1 MVLGDLAQEVNYLL
15 ANFCQI
21 WKIYDILMA
30 TKDVTIKYN
39 GKIIKIDRYFIMKN
53 DILYLVGKAQYYLTE
68 INKKLMELAA
78 IHDDINRAIDFQ
90 MAIQDYANQEDV
102 RVTYNS
108 IISVFEKLDLIK

>member
-1 MVLGDLAQEVNYLL
+1 MVFGDSAQEVNYLL

-53 DILYLVGKAQYYLTE
+53 DILYLVGKAQYYLKE
-68 INKKLMELAA
+68 INNKLMELAS
-78 IHDDINRAIDFQ
+78 IHDINRSIDFQ
-90 MAIQDYANQEDV
+90 MAIQDYANQEDI

-108 IISVFEKLDLIK
+108 IISVFEKLDLVS